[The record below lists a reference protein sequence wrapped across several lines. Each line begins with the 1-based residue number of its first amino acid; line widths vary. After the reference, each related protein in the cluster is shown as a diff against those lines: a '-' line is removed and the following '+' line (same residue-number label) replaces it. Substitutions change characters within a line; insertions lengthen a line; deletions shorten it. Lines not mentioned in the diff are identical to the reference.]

1 MKLRPSSKFL
11 FAASL
16 GMAFTA
22 LSAHAQLFVNVS
34 QTATFGAFVGGANN
48 AVSNNGS
55 TNINQVITTGT
66 PLASQFSITYDPLTG
81 PSVVTLGTGTLN
93 TTTFVFNSTIT
104 PQNYFSSV
112 GVAIAT
118 DFDSNGS
125 TDLVQNY
132 TLTLAP
138 FTAPNG
144 FTGVAYEI
152 IPVEFFGSVMINGT
166 LYGYASVV
174 SNSVGV
180 LFDGSN
186 TEAGI
191 QFQFLATPVPEP
203 STYALA
209 GVAALG
215 GIVALRRRR
224 SGAAVS
230 APSLQALAA

>member
-1 MKLRPSSKFL
+1 MKLRPTSKL
-11 FAASL
+11 VFAAAIGL
-16 GMAFTA
+16 AFTA
-22 LSAHAQLFVNVS
+22 LTAHAQLVVNVS
-34 QTATFGAFVGGANN
+34 QTATFSNFVGGINN
-48 AVSNNGS
+48 SVTNNGS

-81 PSVVTLGTGTLN
+81 PSVVPFITGTLN
-93 TTTFVFNSTIT
+93 TTTFVFNSTIA
-104 PQNYFSSV
+104 PLNYFSSV
-112 GVAIAT
+112 NVAIAT
-118 DFDSNGS
+118 DFDSNGV

-138 FTAPNG
+138 FAAPNG
-144 FTGVAYEI
+144 FNGVAYEI
-152 IPVEFFGSVMINGT
+152 IPVEFFGSVVINGT
-166 LYGYASVV
+166 TYGYASVV

-186 TEAGI
+186 TEAAV

-224 SGAAVS
+224 SGGTRIH
-230 APSLQALAA
+230 QALAA